1 MFRSLRHARFC
12 ACIRMPQLV
21 LIPLALALAV
31 LSGLAVALA
40 TAAPALAAPPTQT
53 PPLENSVFPAL
64 VQVALIV
71 LVTEGIKS
79 LARALGGANA
89 DGTPKIDLSG
99 KAAAY
104 AYIAV
109 GLAVYLIQMY
119 LLPALPA
126 GAADALTNVLGVLAT
141 LLAGSG
147 LFSMTA
153 AFRVPQK

>member
-21 LIPLALALAV
+21 LIPLALVLAV